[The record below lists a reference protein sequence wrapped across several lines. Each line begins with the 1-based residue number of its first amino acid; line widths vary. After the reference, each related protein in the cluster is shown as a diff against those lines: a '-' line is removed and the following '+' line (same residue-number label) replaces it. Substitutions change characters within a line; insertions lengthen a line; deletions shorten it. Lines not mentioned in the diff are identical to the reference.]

1 VVLLE
6 AAFHAAGAHS
16 FVRAT
21 AGRVHIFTPKSI
33 AFDKLSHKAACQLY
47 DEIGAVIETELGIKP
62 DDLLRET
69 EAAA

>member
-1 VVLLE
+1 
-6 AAFHAAGAHS
+6 
-16 FVRAT
+16 
-21 AGRVHIFTPKSI
+21 VHIFTPKSI